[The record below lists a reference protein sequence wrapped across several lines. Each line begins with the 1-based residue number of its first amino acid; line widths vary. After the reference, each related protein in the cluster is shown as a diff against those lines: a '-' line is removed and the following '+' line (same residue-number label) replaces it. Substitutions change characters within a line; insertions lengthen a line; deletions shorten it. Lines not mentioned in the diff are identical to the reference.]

1 MSKIMSKSKC
11 LCLLILI
18 SIFTFTSTQSC
29 NGVQDPKSLGDCSK
43 YNGPNIHDDLC
54 CYYEPLDDNGKPI
67 CNLVPYSADLGYLEY
82 DYIDNKLYKRNCER
96 SYKKEDSILT
106 RCAEQKKYPDGV
118 NTCKKYSSYVDS
130 CCYFGGSTEFD
141 VDFTTPEKG
150 CYWLGAKFEG
160 NIKWGSLKLKCSS
173 NYLNS
178 YTRILIAFITI
189 FLI

>member
-29 NGVQDPKSLGDCSK
+29 NEETNPENPDVCYK

-54 CYYEPLDDNGKPI
+54 CYYESLDTSEKR

-82 DYIDNKLYKRNCER
+82 DYIDNKLYKRECER

-106 RCAEQKKYPDGV
+106 RCAENKINPYGV
-118 NTCKKYSSYVDS
+118 KTCKKFSRYVDS
-130 CCYFGGSTEFD
+130 CCYFEGSTEFD
-141 VDFTTPEKG
+141 VDFATPEKG

-178 YTRILIAFITI
+178 YTRILIAFIMI